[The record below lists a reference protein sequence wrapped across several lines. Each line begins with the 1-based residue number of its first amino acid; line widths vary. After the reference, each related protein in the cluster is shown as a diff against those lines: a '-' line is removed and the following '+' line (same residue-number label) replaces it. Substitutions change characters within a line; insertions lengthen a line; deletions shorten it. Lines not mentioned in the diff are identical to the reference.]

1 MEGIK
6 NLIIDLGG
14 VIVDISRSRCIEAF
28 EALGVDSIR
37 ERIVN
42 DYQHKDLFMQLE
54 LGTISLPEFRDSVR
68 HLSRQPLSDRQIDAA
83 WIEMLCDVTDA
94 KLELLLDLRSRYNT
108 MLLSNTN
115 EIHWQWVEQ
124 NYFCNKGHKT
134 DDFFGKIYLSYQL
147 QMLKPSVEIYEY
159 VLADAAIRPE
169 ETLFID
175 DASVNCRAAETLGI
189 RTYMPQPKEDW
200 SHLFR

>member
-14 VIVDISRSRCIEAF
+14 VIIDISRSSCIEAF
-28 EALGVDSIR
+28 EELGVTGIR

-54 LGTISLPEFRDSVR
+54 LGTISVPEFRDGVR
-68 HLSRQPLSDRQIDAA
+68 HLSCHPLTDQQIDAA
-83 WIEMLCDVTDA
+83 WIKMLCDVTDE
-94 KLELLLDLRSRYNT
+94 KLDLLLDLRSRYNT

-115 EIHWQWVEQ
+115 QIHWQWVEQ
-124 NYFCNKGHKT
+124 NYFCRNGHKPA
-134 DDFFGKIYLSYQL
+134 DFFERIYLSYQL
-147 QMLKPSVEIYEY
+147 HMLKPGVEIFEH
-159 VLADAAIRPE
+159 VLSDAAIRPE

-189 RTYMPQPKEDW
+189 HTYTPQPREDW